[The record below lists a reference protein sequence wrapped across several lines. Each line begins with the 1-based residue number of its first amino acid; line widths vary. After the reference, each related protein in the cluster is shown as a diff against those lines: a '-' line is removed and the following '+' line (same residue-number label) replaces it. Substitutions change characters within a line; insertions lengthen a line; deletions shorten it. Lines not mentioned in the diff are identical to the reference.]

1 MGKAQEGN
9 MIFILSEK
17 GKHIFFARA
26 GRHLAGLL
34 PARKI
39 VLVKEPL
46 PPDIAVQEV
55 QP

>member
-9 MIFILSEK
+9 MIFILSQK

-26 GRHLAGLL
+26 WRRPAGILA
-34 PARKI
+34 ASKI
-39 VLVKEPL
+39 VLVKKPL

-55 QP
+55 PS